1 MNLVTDRYG
10 LAREFELAKFEMAV
24 MKIEDTYQLQELAIR
39 LFSATL
45 AQRRVYEDL
54 LKDTRGLPPS
64 Q

>member
-1 MNLVTDRYG
+1 MNLVIDRYG

>member
-1 MNLVTDRYG
+1 MNLVIDRYG

-39 LFSATL
+39 LYSATL